1 MERNKSL
8 DNPWAQL
15 SAKGEKAMYADTRG
29 TSFSNVAV
37 RHTVGTVGLLE
48 STILPSISIQYVIA
62 CFRMEFDWRR
72 VLTSFEQWWIGY
84 SCLRRRRVY

>member
-1 MERNKSL
+1 MERNSSL

-15 SAKGEKAMYADTRG
+15 SAKGEKAMYADTKG

-48 STILPSISIQYVIA
+48 STILPSISIQYVVSTI
-62 CFRMEFDWRR
+62 E
-72 VLTSFEQWWIGY
+72 Y
-84 SCLRRRRVY
+84 